1 MFSRLEEVKPMNVLK
16 GAGTVCLA
24 MTGAYAMA
32 QQTAPARTPPPPPL
46 LMTIAAFADGATVP
60 VKYSCTPGDASVSPE
75 LKWSQVPAG
84 TQSFALVLSDLD
96 NHPGKAMVDFPHWI
110 VWNIPGT
117 ATSLAEGVPS
127 GATLA
132 DGSHQTG
139 VRGASYLGPCA
150 PIGPNHHYMWALYAL
165 DTMLTVPSDA
175 KRPDVIKAAEGHVLG
190 AATWV
195 GVFRK

>member
-1 MFSRLEEVKPMNVLK
+1 MDENFE
-16 GAGTVCLA
+16 VCLDSLVGNGCRKLHSA
-24 MTGAYAMA
+24 TG
-32 QQTAPARTPPPPPL
+32 TAGPDPASSAL
-46 LMTIAAFADGATVP
+46 ADDDCGLCRWSYVP

-96 NHPGKAMVDFPHWI
+96 NHPGEAMVDFPHWI
-110 VWNIPGT
+110 VWNIPAT

-139 VRGASYLGPCA
+139 FRGASYLGPCA
-150 PIGPNHHYMWALYAL
+150 PVGPNHHYMYALYAL
-165 DTMLTVPSDA
+165 DTMLTVPVDS
-175 KRPDVIKAAEGHVLG
+175 KRPDVMKAAEGHVLG
-190 AATWV
+190 AATWIS
-195 GVFRK
+195 VFHK

>member
-1 MFSRLEEVKPMNVLK
+1 MKTSKYVWTLSLGMAAANC
-16 GAGTVCLA
+16 T
-24 MTGAYAMA
+24 A
-32 QQTAPARTPPPPPL
+32 QQAPPVRTPPPPPL
-46 LMTIAAFADGATVP
+46 RMTSAAFADGAAVP

-110 VWNIPGT
+110 VWNIPAT

-139 VRGASYLGPCA
+139 ARGATYLGPCA
-150 PIGPNHHYMWALYAL
+150 PVGPNHHYMWALYAL
-165 DTMLTVPSDA
+165 DTMLTVPADA
-175 KRPDVIKAAEGHVLG
+175 KRPDVMKAAEGHVLG
-190 AATWV
+190 AATWI
-195 GVFRK
+195 GSFHK